1 MRRFIR
7 HRPSPAMVV
16 ACVALL
22 VALGGTSYAAIRL
35 PANSVGTRHIKNGAV
50 TSLKIKNNTITGS
63 DVREA
68 TLAKVPR
75 AGTADFATDAQLA
88 EEAVSAG
95 TAENAFKLNGMES
108 GAFAPATTVVRYAVV
123 FGPGTVGSHRGVE
136 QANVSHPA
144 TGVTCI
150 DGLNPAPREA
160 TATLRFGA
168 VAGSEIYVK
177 TAPAGEDLCA
187 GRQVGVL
194 TYDVTVT
201 EPPLALVYT
210 LQDKPFTIAIY

>member
-16 ACVALL
+16 ACIALL

-35 PANSVGTRHIKNGAV
+35 PANSVGTKQIKNGAV
-50 TSLKIKNNTITGS
+50 TSLKLKNDSLTGT

-75 AGTADFATDAQLA
+75 ASKADLATDAQLA

-108 GAFAPATTVVRYAVV
+108 GAFAPATTVVRHAVIW
-123 FGPGTVGSHRGVE
+123 GPGNVSWDAHGVT
-136 QANVSHPA
+136 QANVSNPSP
-144 TGVTCI
+144 GVICVN
-150 DGLNPAPREA
+150 GLNPAPQMA
-160 TATLRFGA
+160 TATFLSGA
-168 VAGSEIYVK
+168 GPGSEIFVRMS
-177 TAPAGEDLCA
+177 PPGDEQCA
-187 GRQVGVL
+187 GQQIGVL
-194 TYDVTVT
+194 TYDVTT
-201 EPPLALVYT
+201 DGNALLFA
-210 LQDKPFTIAIY
+210 LQTKPFAIAIY